1 MDEKYM
7 QSDWIGEDKTK
18 PQVDTCRFNQKK
30 GEFETMSNMQKLI
43 NMQKTYIS
51 TLEEGIDL
59 RDRLIEKYEKTINL
73 QKKRI
78 ELLENLL
85 NIKDEMNKKLVKMI
99 ENYKALCRGIAGL
112 EDK

>member
-1 MDEKYM
+1 MILLLIGEEVIMNEKYM
-7 QSDWIGEDKTK
+7 QSDWIGEDKTAK
-18 PQVDTCRFNQKK
+18 SDVDLRQ
-30 GEFETMSNMQKLI
+30 LI
-43 NMQKTYIS
+43 NVQKTYIS